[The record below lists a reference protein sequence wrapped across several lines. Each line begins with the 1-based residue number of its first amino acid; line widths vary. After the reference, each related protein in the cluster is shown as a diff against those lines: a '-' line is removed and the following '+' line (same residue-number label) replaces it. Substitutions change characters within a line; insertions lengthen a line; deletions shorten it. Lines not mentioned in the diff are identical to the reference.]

1 MENKNPILR
10 QRAPSVP
17 PCQQRVSNPTEPAA
31 GLAGSRDRAGTARG
45 RRHRQDQ
52 QRSWQDISP
61 VNSEILGRKP
71 KILRASAATVLGR
84 GSQPSDSGN
93 SRALFLMGTNS
104 PPNPDCIQ
112 KTSPDG
118 EQNLLFL
125 QAIRLSAEEPFL
137 VPSTCL

>member
-1 MENKNPILR
+1 MENKNSILR
-10 QRAPSVP
+10 QRALSMP

-31 GLAGSRDRAGTARG
+31 GLAGSQDRAGTARG

-61 VNSEILGRKP
+61 VNSEILGEETKNIESICHHGVGQREP
-71 KILRASAATVLGR
+71 AQSH
-84 GSQPSDSGN
+84 
-93 SRALFLMGTNS
+93 RALFLMGTNS

-118 EQNLLFL
+118 EQSLLLL
-125 QAIRLSAEEPFL
+125 QAIRLSVEEPFL